1 MTPPIAADQVQV
13 REWRRLFVWYLWL
26 SVAACA
32 FAAILVSQVG
42 GGENARLLAAGLFGL
57 GMLGAAYARAV
68 RNLDR
73 PRWWHWALGALL
85 ITPAV
90 LVVASLGVGE

>member
-1 MTPPIAADQVQV
+1 MTLPIQTDQAQAHD
-13 REWRRLFVWYLWL
+13 WRRLFVWYLWL
-26 SVAACA
+26 GAALCV

-42 GGENARLLAAGLFGL
+42 GGENARLLAAGLFGF
-57 GMLGAAYARAV
+57 GMLGAAFARAV

-85 ITPAV
+85 VTPAV
-90 LVVASLGVGE
+90 LVVASLGAGD